1 MFEYKHLLV
10 IVPHR
15 GVNAGKSRLSP
26 MLNDVARGRLNR
38 WLLEHTLRVVSTW
51 LSDVQ
56 RCVVVSPCEVTLAL
70 ARKAGAIALREDPSA
85 RARTT
90 TSGLNAALAQAAA
103 HAASLGAQR
112 LLILPCDLPRLDA
125 EALENMATLPVFG
138 KGVVIAADRHYEGTN
153 ALLVDAGVR
162 QFAFGKDSYA
172 RHIAQGEARGVRT
185 FPYRNATLAFDLD
198 TVEDF
203 TEWIN
208 GGDVPPDLLAT
219 LALTASRRV
228 EIISSR
234 NK

>member
-1 MFEYKHLLV
+1 
-10 IVPHR
+10 
-15 GVNAGKSRLSP
+15 

-38 WLLEHTLRVVSTW
+38 WLLERTLRVVRTW

-56 RCVVVSPCEVTLAL
+56 RCVVVSQCEVTLAL
-70 ARKAGAIALREDPSA
+70 ARKAGAIALRENPSERT
-85 RARTT
+85 RARMT
-90 TSGLNAALAQAAA
+90 TSGLNAALSQAAA

-125 EALENMATLPVFG
+125 EALESMATLPVFG

-203 TEWIN
+203 TEWVN
-208 GGDVPPDLLAT
+208 GGDAPPDLLAT

-228 EIISSR
+228 EVISSR